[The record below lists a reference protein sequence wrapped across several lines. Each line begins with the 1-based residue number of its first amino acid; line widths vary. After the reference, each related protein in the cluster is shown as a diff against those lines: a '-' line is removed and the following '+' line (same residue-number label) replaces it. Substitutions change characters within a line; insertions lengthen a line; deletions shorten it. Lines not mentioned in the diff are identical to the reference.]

1 MKKIILLL
9 TMSSSTFIYFG
20 LKYLPNI
27 LVKTITDE
35 LYSSIDNRMDDLKET
50 IKKQ

>member
-1 MKKIILLL
+1 MKKIILL

-35 LYSSIDNRMDDLKET
+35 LIMEWM
-50 IKKQ
+50 I